1 VDLPL
6 PVERLEAPTNASG
19 GTSSSPSGCPPE
31 NCSRKRDGSIL
42 MQEHAPVDLKIYSQV
57 RGAPLSSLPGYTYDA
72 RGGRGITVYLIDSGI
87 NPNHVVSLTEPITS
101 Q

>member
-1 VDLPL
+1 MDRPL
-6 PVERLEAPTNASG
+6 PVERLGEPTRVSES
-19 GTSSSPSGCPPE
+19 TSSSSPNCPPE

-42 MQEHAPVDLKIYSQV
+42 MQQHAHDDLKMYSQA
-57 RGAPLSSLPGYTYDA
+57 RGAPLSSLPGYAYDA

-87 NPNHVVSLTEPITS
+87 NPNHEVSLTEPITS